1 MRELCGSRAGA
12 FDTNDE
18 SQDFRLG
25 FFRKMAIYLFE
36 LLFQFLL
43 SPGLRISK
51 RDGSIIDGFKIRH
64 FSFKKFDLNFFLAPN
79 NVQQNGKL
87 YS

>member
-1 MRELCGSRAGA
+1 
-12 FDTNDE
+12 
-18 SQDFRLG
+18 
-25 FFRKMAIYLFE
+25 MAIYLFE

-51 RDGSIIDGFKIRH
+51 RDGSIIEVSRYVI
-64 FSFKKFDLNFFLAPN
+64 SVLKKFDLNFFLAPN